1 MRTEACGACILIHSD
16 ITITGMDILEEEAG
30 LARV

>member
-1 MRTEACGACILIHSD
+1 MRKEACGACILIHSD
-16 ITITGMDILEEEAG
+16 ITGMDILEEEAG